1 MYDVS
6 VYVAFKLS
14 DQGFVGLESQEEP
27 TCTSKI
33 ILNLLANGGCLLYRN
48 VSTTMDFGKGS

>member
-1 MYDVS
+1 MD
-6 VYVAFKLS
+6 
-14 DQGFVGLESQEEP
+14 LESQEEP

-48 VSTTMDFGKGS
+48 VSTTTDFGKGS